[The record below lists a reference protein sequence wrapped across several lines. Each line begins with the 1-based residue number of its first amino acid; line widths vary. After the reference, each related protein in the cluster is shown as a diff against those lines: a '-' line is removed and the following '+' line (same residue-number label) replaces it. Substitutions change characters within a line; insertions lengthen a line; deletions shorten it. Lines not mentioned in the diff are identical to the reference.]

1 MSLYQTAVRKPITTI
16 LIYVAVAIIG
26 VFSLSRLS
34 IDLFPEM
41 GENTIMVFTTYTGAS
56 ASDIENNIS
65 QPLENVLNSV
75 SNLKHIT
82 STSKENYS
90 IVSLEFEY
98 GIDINEAT
106 NDVRDKL
113 DMVSSMLPDGA
124 SNPFIFKFSMDDIPI
139 VMLSVQSDESTN
151 ALYKILDDKVA
162 SPLSRIDGVGT
173 VSIAGAPQREIQIYC
188 DPYKLEAYG
197 LTIET
202 IASVIGMENRNL
214 PIGSMDIGSETYSMR
229 VQGEFADAA
238 QMNEV
243 IVGSYNNKNVYLR
256 DVGVVKDTI
265 QERMQEVYNNSERGA
280 MVIIQKQSGA
290 NSVEISQKVFKSLP
304 DIQKSLPSDIKI
316 DVIAD
321 TSESIV
327 NTIDSLQETIVI
339 ILVLV
344 VLIVLIFLGRW
355 RATFIVAIVIP
366 VSLVAAF
373 IYLMATGNSLNVVS
387 LSSLSLAI
395 GMVVDDAIVVLE
407 NISKHIEKGSK
418 PKPAAIF
425 ATSEVSLSIIATT
438 LVLFAVF
445 IPLTMLGGM
454 AGVMFKHLGWIVT
467 IVMFVSMVAA

>member
-16 LIYVAVAIIG
+16 LIYVAIAIIG

-139 VMLSVQSDESTN
+139 VMLSVQSNESTN
-151 ALYKILDDKVA
+151 ALYKILDDKLA

-173 VSIAGAPQREIQIYC
+173 VSISGAPQREIQIYC

-197 LTIET
+197 LTIES
-202 IASVIGMENRNL
+202 IASVVGMENRNI
-214 PIGSMDIGSETYSMR
+214 PIGSIDIGSETYSMR
-229 VQGEFADAA
+229 VQGEFSDAA
-238 QMNEV
+238 QMKDV
-243 IVGSYNNKNVYLR
+243 IVGSYNHKNVYLR
-256 DVGVVKDTI
+256 DVAVVKDTI
-265 QERMQEVYNNSERGA
+265 QERMQEVYNNGERGA

-290 NSVEISQKVFKSLP
+290 NSVEIAQKVFEELP
-304 DIQKSLPSDIKI
+304 TIKKALPSNIKI
-316 DVIAD
+316 YVIA
-321 TSESIV
+321 
-327 NTIDSLQETIVI
+327 NT
-339 ILVLV
+339 
-344 VLIVLIFLGRW
+344 
-355 RATFIVAIVIP
+355 
-366 VSLVAAF
+366 
-373 IYLMATGNSLNVVS
+373 
-387 LSSLSLAI
+387 
-395 GMVVDDAIVVLE
+395 
-407 NISKHIEKGSK
+407 
-418 PKPAAIF
+418 
-425 ATSEVSLSIIATT
+425 
-438 LVLFAVF
+438 
-445 IPLTMLGGM
+445 
-454 AGVMFKHLGWIVT
+454 
-467 IVMFVSMVAA
+467 

>member
-1 MSLYQTAVRKPITTI
+1 MSLYQTAVKKPITTI
-16 LIYVAVAIIG
+16 LIYVAIAIIG

-82 STSKENYS
+82 STSKENFS

-173 VSIAGAPQREIQIYC
+173 VSISGAPQREIQVYC

-197 LTIET
+197 LTIEN

-214 PIGSMDIGSETYSMR
+214 PIGSIDIGSETYSMR

-256 DVGVVKDTI
+256 DVAVVKDTI
-265 QERMQEVYNNSERGA
+265 QERMQE
-280 MVIIQKQSGA
+280 
-290 NSVEISQKVFKSLP
+290 
-304 DIQKSLPSDIKI
+304 
-316 DVIAD
+316 
-321 TSESIV
+321 
-327 NTIDSLQETIVI
+327 
-339 ILVLV
+339 
-344 VLIVLIFLGRW
+344 
-355 RATFIVAIVIP
+355 
-366 VSLVAAF
+366 
-373 IYLMATGNSLNVVS
+373 
-387 LSSLSLAI
+387 
-395 GMVVDDAIVVLE
+395 
-407 NISKHIEKGSK
+407 
-418 PKPAAIF
+418 
-425 ATSEVSLSIIATT
+425 
-438 LVLFAVF
+438 
-445 IPLTMLGGM
+445 
-454 AGVMFKHLGWIVT
+454 
-467 IVMFVSMVAA
+467 